1 MKKTSNWLTCVVANA
16 EKRASKFP
24 KICSVAKK
32 FHKTSDG
39 GGSVEISIT
48 QLSLQLYKR
57 IFEIYS
63 GPLTSRFRNEFH
75 E

>member
-1 MKKTSNWLTCVVANA
+1 MLRKELVNSL
-16 EKRASKFP
+16 KFVP
-24 KICSVAKK
+24 PDICSVAKK

>member
-1 MKKTSNWLTCVVANA
+1 MLRKELVNSL
-16 EKRASKFP
+16 KFVSP
-24 KICSVAKK
+24 DMYSVAEK

-57 IFEIYS
+57 IFEIYMQ
-63 GPLTSRFRNEFH
+63 GI
-75 E
+75 